1 MTYKEK
7 LIYLIEHYNTGDY
20 TTWDFCSEWHLCRRD
35 DGEGEELS
43 EFSEEYMR
51 KLDHLCDYYSPFPED
66 FELYPYFVH
75 EEEIKEYVKDF
86 RRDFIY

>member
-7 LIYLIEHYNTGDY
+7 LIYLIEHYKNGDY

-43 EFSEEYMR
+43 KLSE
-51 KLDHLCDYYSPFPED
+51 
-66 FELYPYFVH
+66 
-75 EEEIKEYVKDF
+75 
-86 RRDFIY
+86 